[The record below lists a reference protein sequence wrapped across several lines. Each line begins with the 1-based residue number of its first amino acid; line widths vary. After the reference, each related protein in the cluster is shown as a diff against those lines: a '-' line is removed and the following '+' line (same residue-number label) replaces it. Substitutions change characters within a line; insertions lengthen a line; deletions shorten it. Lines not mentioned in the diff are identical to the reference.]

1 MGWGRAVQPMGEM
14 GEREEAGEGQGNHKL
29 TRLIHGRPGQGEASE
44 NEAGQWVTGLSSWPG
59 RRSLRGVVAAQGNMG
74 PGASYSLPYHLL
86 VTQMDLCQ
94 FGGEVWEGRW

>member
-1 MGWGRAVQPMGEM
+1 MVQSMGEM